1 MSMTQGSFAEVLL
14 LELECNRDSPA
25 PESRQ
30 EDGIHATGMA
40 HCQTPMRYCYISMT
54 ANVNPNRLLLVGHF
68 EFDLLLQG
76 PRGARFHE
84 AL

>member
-40 HCQTPMRYCYISMT
+40 PVKPQCGI
-54 ANVNPNRLLLVGHF
+54 AIL
-68 EFDLLLQG
+68 
-76 PRGARFHE
+76 A
-84 AL
+84 